1 MKKKRQARDQV
12 SAAQQWQARARRCWR
27 IVTNEL
33 LRLASTKIEFSFY
46 SFVSLYCCCAD
57 DDIFM
62 SSTKKKFLRE
72 VPPLHRLHDE
82 MCKQSKVNEILRDER
97 WVSRESFSCRATTS
111 NFNGMMLRRERSPLM
126 LEIRLNDGKSERSW
140 ECDITDDLSCV
151 RMHHEW
157 RAAAMW
163 STRATLK
170 QHRKNMVN
178 CKIVNDSRSRS

>member
-1 MKKKRQARDQV
+1 MSTDEEEATSSRSGLGRATMASARTQMLTN
-12 SAAQQWQARARRCWR
+12 CH
-27 IVTNEL
+27 TNEL

-46 SFVSLYCCCAD
+46 SFALLYCCCAD

-72 VPPLHRLHDE
+72 VPPLHRLLDE

-97 WVSRESFSCRATTS
+97 WVSRESFSCRATAS
-111 NFNGMMLRRERSPLM
+111 NFNGMMMLRRERSPLM
-126 LEIRLNDGKSERSW
+126 LEIRLNDVKSERSR

-163 STRATLK
+163 STRATL
-170 QHRKNMVN
+170 NSIE
-178 CKIVNDSRSRS
+178 KIWWIVKL